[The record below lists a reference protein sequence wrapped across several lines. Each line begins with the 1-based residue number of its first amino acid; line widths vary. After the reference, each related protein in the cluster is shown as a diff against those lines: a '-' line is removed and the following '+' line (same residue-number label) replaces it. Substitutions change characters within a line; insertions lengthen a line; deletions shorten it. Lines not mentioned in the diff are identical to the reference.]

1 MESSKPDARRPSADT
16 QCSSKKHP
24 QISERAY
31 LEYLYA
37 AHIAELTGIRSL
49 FLSRQCRHKLAV
61 QFTGIKSALERLNRQ
76 AP

>member
-1 MESSKPDARRPSADT
+1 M
-16 QCSSKKHP
+16 

-31 LEYLYA
+31 LEYLCT
-37 AHIAELTGIRSL
+37 AHIVELTGIRSL

-61 QFTGIKSALERLNRQ
+61 QFTGIKNALERLNRQ